1 MSLRRERAANFKEQ
15 VMKRIL
21 VLAAMTLAAAALAR
35 PAIDPNESPDTLG
48 HAKRVAAV
56 AALSPGDVRVEQH
69 GDRIW
74 VHAQSDVD
82 ADPSTIWL
90 TLSDYDHLA
99 QFIPSMSS
107 SRMISRNGADVVVEQ
122 TGTAGFGPIRQKF
135 TVLLAVRE
143 ELNESITVNAIGG
156 DFRYF
161 DARYDI
167 VPLTPHRSRIVYEA
181 TMAPNTPMPSIVTL
195 LVMHSLIDTQFSALV
210 QEVSRRSA

>member
-1 MSLRRERAANFKEQ
+1 
-15 VMKRIL
+15 MKRIL
-21 VLAAMTLAAAALAR
+21 LLAAMTLAAAALAR
-35 PAIDPNESPDTLG
+35 PAIDPNESADTRG
-48 HAKRVAAV
+48 HAQRVALV
-56 AALSPGDVRVEQH
+56 AASFTERRARRKH

-82 ADPSTIWL
+82 ADRSTIWS

-99 QFIPSMSS
+99 QFIPNMSS

-122 TGTAGFGPIRQKF
+122 RGTAGFGPIRQKF
-135 TVLLAVRE
+135 TVLLTVRE
-143 ELNESITVNAIGG
+143 ELNESITVAGVGG

-181 TMAPNTPMPSIVTL
+181 TMAPSTPMPSIVSL
-195 LVMHSLIDTQFSALV
+195 PVMRSLISSQFGALV
-210 QEVSRRSA
+210 QEVSRRAA